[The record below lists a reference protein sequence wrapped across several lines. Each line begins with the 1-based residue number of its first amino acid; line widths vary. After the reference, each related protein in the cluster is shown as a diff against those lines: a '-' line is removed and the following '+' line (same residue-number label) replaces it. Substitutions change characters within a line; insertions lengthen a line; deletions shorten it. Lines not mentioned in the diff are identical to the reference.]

1 MKGYEEYLNEIVSHN
16 ERNFLDSSRG
26 IDIESILQKAGIK
39 DAKFAGYGGREYI
52 EFTYRGK
59 RYEVIQVD
67 QPEDW
72 DKRFALPST
81 KEEQPG

>member
-1 MKGYEEYLNEIVSHN
+1 MKGYEEYLNELVSHN

-26 IDIESILQKAGIK
+26 IDIESILQDGGIK
-39 DAKFAGYGGREYI
+39 DAKFGGYGGREYI

-67 QPEDW
+67 KPEDW
-72 DKRFALPST
+72 DERFKLPSM
-81 KEEQPG
+81 KEKQPE